1 MGSTF
6 SVFLPRRHGRD
17 FGEKASIPCWLSRW
31 RPNTLDACRNTMLKV
46 EAAAILH
53 EGKTWTGKR
62 HHLILRRIADTTKE
76 WPITS
81 EQGFVLSD
89 GRFAD
94 RAEAARVAYAAGQI
108 AEPKRELFS
117 EDVFKVQ
124 D

>member
-1 MGSTF
+1 
-6 SVFLPRRHGRD
+6 
-17 FGEKASIPCWLSRW
+17 
-31 RPNTLDACRNTMLKV
+31 MLKV